1 MDPLVIA
8 TTFGAIFL
16 AELPDKTMVASMIL
30 STRYHRPWAVWAGA
44 SGAFVLQVVLAVVAG
59 GLLAQVPTRVVQ
71 FVTAGLFALGAV
83 ILVRE
88 GSEVDEEVDELR
100 AGGDGDGD
108 ATQVGAGG
116 LTASGVAAR
125 AFGVVFVA
133 EFGDL
138 TQLATASLA
147 ARSGAPV
154 AVLIGAALALCSVAA
169 IAVVAGRAVLRVLPV
184 VWVRRIAATIFATL
198 AAITLVEAIRG

>member
-1 MDPLVIA
+1 MDPVVIA

-30 STRYHRPWAVWAGA
+30 STRYRRPWAVWAGA

-59 GLLAQVPTRVVQ
+59 GLLAQVPTRIVQ

-83 ILVRE
+83 ILLRE
-88 GSEVDEEVDELR
+88 GGEVDDEI
-100 AGGDGDGD
+100 ADADAGDGPGN
-108 ATQVGAGG
+108 GARARAAE
-116 LTASGVAAR
+116 LTASGVAVR

-147 ARSGAPV
+147 ARSGEPL
-154 AVLIGAALALCSVAA
+154 AVLVGAALALCAVAA

-184 VWVRRIAATIFATL
+184 AWVRRVAATIFAAL
-198 AAITLVEAIRG
+198 AVITLIDALRG